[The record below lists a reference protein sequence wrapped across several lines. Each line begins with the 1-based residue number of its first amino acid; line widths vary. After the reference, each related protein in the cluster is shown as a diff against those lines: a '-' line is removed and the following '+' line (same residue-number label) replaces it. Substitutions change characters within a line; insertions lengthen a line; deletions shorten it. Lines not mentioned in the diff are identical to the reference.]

1 MSVIGRRKDRAETAT
16 DRAGERAREGHE
28 LEDAVN
34 LRSHQLI
41 TTRSIGRFAL
51 YLLATMLA
59 VWILLP
65 LYLITISS
73 LSTRQSVYSWP
84 KQFFPDPI
92 SLDTLTFFLRSHG
105 VLDAARNSVLVGLLT
120 LAMSLVIGAP
130 AGYALARFVFPGR
143 DAYKMLI
150 LTTRA
155 FPIVILSIPLAVT
168 FINWRLYDTLWA
180 VAIVHTALAL
190 PQTIL
195 VTSSIF
201 LSVPRELEEAAL
213 TLGCHRVQ
221 AFMRVV
227 LPMSLPG
234 LAAAAI
240 FAFVL
245 SWNEVFG
252 ATILTVRNRTLPAH
266 VLSFLNESAMPV
278 RFAGGFVLIIPSLVF
293 ILIIRRYLLNMW
305 GRVVK

>member
-1 MSVIGRRKDRAETAT
+1 
-16 DRAGERAREGHE
+16 
-28 LEDAVN
+28 
-34 LRSHQLI
+34 
-41 TTRSIGRFAL
+41 
-51 YLLATMLA
+51 
-59 VWILLP
+59 
-65 LYLITISS
+65 
-73 LSTRQSVYSWP
+73 
-84 KQFFPDPI
+84 
-92 SLDTLTFFLRSHG
+92 
-105 VLDAARNSVLVGLLT
+105 
-120 LAMSLVIGAP
+120 
-130 AGYALARFVFPGR
+130 
-143 DAYKMLI
+143 LI

-168 FINWRLYDTLWA
+168 FINWQLYDTLWA

-201 LSVPRELEEAAL
+201 ISVPNELEEAAL
-213 TLGCHRVQ
+213 TLGCRRVE
-221 AFMRVV
+221 AFLKVV
-227 LPMSLPG
+227 LPMSVPG

-245 SWNEVFG
+245 SWNEVFA

-266 VLSFLNESAMPV
+266 VLSFLNESALPV
-278 RFAGGFVLIIPSLVF
+278 RFAGGFALIIPSLLF